1 MAVEIHLGGSSGD
14 GGLVRSEE
22 ELVSGHYWYG
32 GGSLT
37 DGCMGELGHSTKTR
51 LARLTQN

>member
-37 DGCMGELGHSTKTR
+37 DGCMEELG
-51 LARLTQN
+51 